1 MLGLGVVFMQFVHD
15 IKLNR
20 DISRLQSCD
29 RFKSESSVQLRF
41 QERHLSLPLRR
52 FDFHIDRPADERF
65 LS

>member
-1 MLGLGVVFMQFVHD
+1 MQFVLD

-20 DISRLQSCD
+20 DFARLQSCD
-29 RFKSESSVQLRF
+29 RFKSESTVQLIL
-41 QERHLSLPLRR
+41 QKRHSSLPLPR